1 MDRELSKFEKLY
13 VTTPEEVANELWK
26 GIQNKKSIIIPG
38 KLNKLLYFLDKF
50 IPLKT
55 KLKSLKK
62 IQEKKIKNSFIFLK
76 KWYNIFVNFWRCY
89 EKVFYSFYTF
99 SFSM

>member
-13 VTTPEEVANELWK
+13 VTTPKEVANELLK
-26 GIQNKKSIIIPG
+26 GIKNKKSIIIPG

-62 IQEKKIKNSFIFLK
+62 IQEKKIKK
-76 KWYNIFVNFWRCY
+76 
-89 EKVFYSFYTF
+89 
-99 SFSM
+99 